1 MRSDDAATISRYR
14 MATLLEQFRV
24 GLAHVILL
32 AFVLTSVMPF
42 VWMFFGSFKSYV
54 ELTGGK
60 SLVPQVWTVDNYRAI
75 IFRANFPQAFWNS
88 TLVTLVVTLTV
99 LLTSSSAAY
108 VFAKYRFWGKEQLF
122 LVLLSTMMVPF
133 AVVLVP
139 LYVTIA
145 DIGLSNKLG
154 GIIVTVLFS
163 TFGIFLMRQFLE
175 GIPSDLIDAGRIDG
189 ASEWWIFSR
198 IIIPLSTAPLAAL
211 AVFTFLFNWDNFL
224 WPLVVL
230 TSPRSQTLPLVLA
243 GLRSLYWERY
253 DMWAA
258 GSMLTVAPV
267 MLLYAVAQKQFIRG
281 VTMTGLKA

>member
-1 MRSDDAATISRYR
+1 MAALI
-14 MATLLEQFRV
+14 EQVRV
-24 GLAHVILL
+24 AVIHAILL
-32 AFVLTSVMPF
+32 AIVFTSVMPF

-54 ELTGGK
+54 ELTSGE

-75 IFRANFPQAFWNS
+75 LFRANFPQAFWNS
-88 TLVTLVVTLTV
+88 TLVSLVVTGCV
-99 LLTSSSAAY
+99 VLTSAAAAY

-122 LVLLSTMMVPF
+122 IVILSTMMVPF

-154 GIIVTVLFS
+154 GVIVPVLFS

-198 IIIPLSTAPLAAL
+198 IIIPLSTAPMAAL

-281 VTMTGLKA
+281 ITMTGLKA